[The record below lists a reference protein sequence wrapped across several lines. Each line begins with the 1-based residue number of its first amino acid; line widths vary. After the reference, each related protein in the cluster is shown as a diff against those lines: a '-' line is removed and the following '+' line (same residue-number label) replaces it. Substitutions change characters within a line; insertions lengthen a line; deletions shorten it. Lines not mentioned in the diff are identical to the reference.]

1 MENKNISSV
10 SIVEAIS
17 TLEIDQETLNT
28 GNISE
33 LLTRISLNKEKVAG
47 ESKKLQKYI
56 DVQDNSNF
64 ISNWWNN
71 TSDKIEET
79 NLNLNQNVAALTTQ
93 SSELLMINIAL
104 CKSVLDLQVT
114 LNNQQK
120 ILETQALNISDNN
133 KIILNKLDCNNSEH
147 NNLIEL
153 AIAVLE
159 KNAAKNILFEK
170 DLTFTKY
177 SVKLIFI
184 LNAAIVVFFLL
195 KYMF

>member
-56 DVQDNSNF
+56 DAQDNSNF